1 MLKDED
7 RIFKN
12 LYNDT
17 GAAFISAKKRGD
29 WANTKEIANVEAS
42 LEVSKEPS
50 SAKLNKEKKKREAE
64 ERNQRY
70 KNLKPLQVR
79 LAKVES
85 RLEVLMQTNEA
96 LQARLAETSIY
107 EEDQKSRLL
116 GTLEEQITLK
126 AEEKNLLQEWDKL
139 TVEIEK
145 IDSLASGNF
154 SGI

>member
-1 MLKDED
+1 
-7 RIFKN
+7 
-12 LYNDT
+12 
-17 GAAFISAKKRGD
+17 
-29 WANTKEIANVEAS
+29 
-42 LEVSKEPS
+42 
-50 SAKLNKEKKKREAE
+50 
-64 ERNQRY
+64 
-70 KNLKPLQVR
+70 
-79 LAKVES
+79 
-85 RLEVLMQTNEA
+85 MQTNEA